1 MKKIYK
7 QAMGLWI
14 LFIILAIVN
23 GAIRNVVYGPV
34 IGDELLAHQI
44 STVTAIIF
52 FLTVMYVFFRWTPA
66 HYDEKDL
73 LVIGGMWLGLTIVF
87 EFIFGHYVMGHPWSR
102 LLADYNIRE
111 GRVWGLVLLTV
122 VVGPFFVGKYLVGG
136 CSTPPQK

>member
-1 MKKIYK
+1 MKRIYK
-7 QAMGLWI
+7 QAIGVWI

-23 GAIRNVVYGPV
+23 GAIRTLVYGPV

-52 FLTVMYVFFRWTPA
+52 FLAVMYVFFRWTTA
-66 HYDEKDL
+66 HYDKKDL
-73 LVIGGMWLGLTIVF
+73 LVIGVMWLGLTIGF
-87 EFIFGHYVMGHPWSR
+87 EFIFGHYIMGHPWSR
-102 LLADYNIRE
+102 LLADYNICE

-122 VVGPFFVGKYLVGG
+122 VVGPFFVGNYLVGG